1 MGSGRGGRLAG
12 AGALACVLCLLA
24 YSLSAAQPS
33 PLIVGGGKAN
43 AAGWRFAV
51 ALEVKRRL
59 ICSGSLIAPTK
70 VLTAAHCVKSAKHRQ
85 LSVLAG
91 SPSISPQR
99 RAPRIKVTAVVLDP
113 GYNGRKDERD
123 FAVLTLASAPPA
135 EPIALATAAESKAAT
150 RPGRIVRS
158 GGWGTRSAWGFNI
171 ARRLKTTKERVYR
184 ARKCDRVYGKTRGFQ
199 QASMICALGK
209 RSRADPQPPSS
220 ARDLLRG
227 GQRRPA
233 RRGHSGRPTA
243 DRSGERRGLPLR
255 GRRRQHLRPRRP
267 QAGLH
272 REGDR
277 GPVAPAA
284 RARGR
289 CTPRAKRAVWK
300 PRAGLEPA
308 TAALRELCSTN

>member
-1 MGSGRGGRLAG
+1 MGSGRRGRLAG
-12 AGALACVLCLLA
+12 AGALACVLCLA
-24 YSLSAAQPS
+24 SSLSAAQPS

-51 ALEVKRRL
+51 ALEQKRRL

-70 VLTAAHCVKSAKHRQ
+70 VLTAAHCVKSAKRRQ

-91 SPSISPQR
+91 SPWISPQR

-123 FAVLTLASAPPA
+123 FAVLTLASAPAA
-135 EPIALATAAESKAAT
+135 EPITLATAAESKAAT

-158 GGWGTRSAWGFNI
+158 GGWGTRSAWGFNV

-209 RSRADPQPPSS
+209 RVRRIRSR
-220 ARDLLRG
+220 
-227 GQRRPA
+227 
-233 RRGHSGRPTA
+233 
-243 DRSGERRGLPLR
+243 LPL
-255 GRRRQHLRPRRP
+255 H
-267 QAGLH
+267 ATSC
-272 REGDR
+272 EGDSG
-277 GPVAPAA
+277 GPLVAETPAGPRLIGAVSAGVFPCGVGGASIYA
-284 RARGR
+284 RVAHRLGFVE
-289 CTPRAKRAVWK
+289 RAIEA
-300 PRAGLEPA
+300 P
-308 TAALRELCSTN
+308 